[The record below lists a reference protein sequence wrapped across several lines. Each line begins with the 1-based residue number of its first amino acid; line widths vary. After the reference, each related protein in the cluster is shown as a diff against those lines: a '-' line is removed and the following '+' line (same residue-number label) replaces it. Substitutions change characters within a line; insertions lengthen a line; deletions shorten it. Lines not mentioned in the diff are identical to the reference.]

1 LRALAA
7 ALAAACLATP
17 AAAHGFGQRYDL
29 PIPLSFYLVGAAA
42 AVVVSFLIVGLFV
55 REAPRVH
62 SYPRIDL
69 IAAPLGR
76 WLASPSLAL
85 ALKSLALAGFIITI
99 LAGFRGDQNP
109 YRNIAPTMVWTI
121 AWVGLAYV
129 CAFVGNLWA
138 VINPWRT
145 IFESI
150 ETIHRGISGRP
161 EFGLRLPYPAA
172 LGVWPAFILLL
183 AFSWIELVYPN
194 PAVPLSNPIE
204 GTPGVATL
212 TSPRLRTYPARA
224 SLTQLGLNVCTQL
237 A

>member
-1 LRALAA
+1 MLKQKARAGWQVYQKSSRSSRAARWTAATAVPALAA
-7 ALAAACLATP
+7 GPAAMWLATP

-76 WLASPSLAL
+76 WLANPSLAL

-109 YRNIAPTMVWTI
+109 YRNIAP
-121 AWVGLAYV
+121 
-129 CAFVGNLWA
+129 
-138 VINPWRT
+138 
-145 IFESI
+145 
-150 ETIHRGISGRP
+150 
-161 EFGLRLPYPAA
+161 
-172 LGVWPAFILLL
+172 
-183 AFSWIELVYPN
+183 
-194 PAVPLSNPIE
+194 
-204 GTPGVATL
+204 
-212 TSPRLRTYPARA
+212 
-224 SLTQLGLNVCTQL
+224 
-237 A
+237 